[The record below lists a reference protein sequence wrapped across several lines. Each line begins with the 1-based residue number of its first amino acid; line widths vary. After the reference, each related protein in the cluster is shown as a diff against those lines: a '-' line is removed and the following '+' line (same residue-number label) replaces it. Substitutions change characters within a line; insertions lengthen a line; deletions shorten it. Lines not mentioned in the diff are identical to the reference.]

1 MDIQQFERFQTTLG
15 YAFTD
20 TALLMEALCHSSY
33 VNEQSDDKLRDNERM
48 EFLGDAVLN
57 LAIGHLLSQSY
68 PEMNEGDLSRIRA
81 NLVNETR
88 LSEVARSIELGD
100 HLLLGKGE
108 VQTNG
113 REKNSILANAFEAVL
128 AAIYLDGGY
137 DTALNIIDNHFRR
150 LLNKAHDL
158 NVGMDFKSRLQEEA
172 QGSLKAIPAYD
183 VIRESGPDHDKTFR
197 VQMTVGSIQ
206 AEGIGKSK
214 KTAEQE
220 AARRG
225 LKKIEAD
232 RDP

>member
-1 MDIQQFERFQTTLG
+1 MNIQRFQTTLG
-15 YAFTD
+15 YEFANTD
-20 TALLMEALCHSSY
+20 LLMEALRHSSY
-33 VNEQSDDKLRDNERM
+33 VNEQNDEMLRDNERL

-57 LAIGHLLSQSY
+57 LAIGHLLSHSY
-68 PEMNEGDLSRIRA
+68 PEMHEGDLSRIRA

-108 VQTNG
+108 IQTNG
-113 REKNSILANAFEAVL
+113 REKNSLLANAFEAVT

-137 DTALNIIDNHFRR
+137 DTALAIIDRHFRQ
-150 LLNKAHDL
+150 LVDTAQDL

-172 QGSLKAIPAYD
+172 QGSLKAIPSYA
-183 VIRESGPDHDKTFR
+183 VIQESGPDHDKTFR
-197 VQMTVGSIQ
+197 VQMTVGSIK

-225 LKKIEAD
+225 LMQIEAD
-232 RDP
+232 QES

>member
-1 MDIQQFERFQTTLG
+1 MNILRFQTTLG
-15 YAFTD
+15 YEFSNTD
-20 TALLMEALCHSSY
+20 LLMEALHHSSY
-33 VNEQSDDKLRDNERM
+33 VNEQPDDMLRDNERL

-68 PEMNEGDLSRIRA
+68 PEMHEGDLSRIRA

-100 HLLLGKGE
+100 YLLLGKGE
-108 VQTNG
+108 IQTNG

-137 DTALNIIDNHFRR
+137 DTALSIINRHFRQ
-150 LLNKAHDL
+150 LVDAAQDL
-158 NVGMDFKSRLQEEA
+158 NVGMDFKSRLQEAA
-172 QGSLKAIPAYD
+172 QGSLKAIPAYE
-183 VIRESGPDHDKTFR
+183 VIQESGPDHDKTFR
-197 VQMTVGSIQ
+197 VRVTVGSII

-225 LKKIEAD
+225 LKQIEAD
-232 RDP
+232 QNPSV

>member
-1 MDIQQFERFQTTLG
+1 MNILQFQTTIG
-15 YAFTD
+15 YKFSNTD
-20 TALLMEALCHSSY
+20 LLMEALRHSSY
-33 VNEQSDDKLRDNERM
+33 VNEQTDDMLRDNERM

-68 PEMNEGDLSRIRA
+68 PEMHEGDLSRIRA

-100 HLLLGKGE
+100 YLLLGKGE
-108 VQTNG
+108 IQTNG

-137 DTALNIIDNHFRR
+137 DTALAIINNHFRQ
-150 LLNKAHDL
+150 LVDTANDL
-158 NVGMDFKSRLQEEA
+158 NVGMDFKSRLQEAA
-172 QGSLKAIPAYD
+172 QGTLKAIPAYK
-183 VIRESGPDHDKTFR
+183 VIQESGPDHDKTFR
-197 VQMTVGSIQ
+197 VQVSVGSIN

-225 LKKIEAD
+225 LKQIEAD
-232 RDP
+232 QGP

>member
-1 MDIQQFERFQTTLG
+1 MNILRFQTTIG
-15 YAFTD
+15 YEFSNTD
-20 TALLMEALCHSSY
+20 LLTEALRHSSY
-33 VNEQSDDKLRDNERM
+33 VNEQTDAMLRDNERL

-68 PEMNEGDLSRIRA
+68 PEMHEGDLSRIRA

-100 HLLLGKGE
+100 YLLLGKGE
-108 VQTNG
+108 IQTNG

-128 AAIYLDGGY
+128 AAIYLDGGF
-137 DTALNIIDNHFRR
+137 DTALAIVNNHFGQ
-150 LLNKAHDL
+150 LVDTAQDL
-158 NVGMDFKSRLQEEA
+158 NVGMDFKSRLQEAA
-172 QGSLKAIPAYD
+172 QGSLKAIPAYE
-183 VIRESGPDHDKTFR
+183 VVQESGPDHDKTFR
-197 VQMTVGSIQ
+197 VRMSVGSIN

-225 LKKIEAD
+225 LKQIEAD
-232 RDP
+232 LDP

>member
-1 MDIQQFERFQTTLG
+1 MNILRFQTTIG
-15 YAFTD
+15 YEFSNTD
-20 TALLMEALCHSSY
+20 LLMEALRHSSY
-33 VNEQSDDKLRDNERM
+33 VNEQTDNMLRDNERL

-68 PEMNEGDLSRIRA
+68 PEMHEGDLSRIRA

-100 HLLLGKGE
+100 YLLLGKGE
-108 VQTNG
+108 IQTNG

-128 AAIYLDGGY
+128 AAIYLDGGF
-137 DTALNIIDNHFRR
+137 DTALAIVNNHFRQ
-150 LLNKAHDL
+150 LVDTAQDL
-158 NVGMDFKSRLQEEA
+158 NVGMDFKSRLQEAA
-172 QGSLKAIPAYD
+172 QGSLKAIPAYE
-183 VIRESGPDHDKTFR
+183 VVQESGPDHDKTFR
-197 VQMTVGSIQ
+197 VRMTVGSIN

-225 LKKIEAD
+225 LKQIEAD
-232 RDP
+232 LDP

>member
-1 MDIQQFERFQTTLG
+1 MNIQRFQTTLG
-15 YAFTD
+15 YEFANTD
-20 TALLMEALCHSSY
+20 LLMEALRHSSY
-33 VNEQSDDKLRDNERM
+33 VNEQTDEKLRDNERM

-100 HLLLGKGE
+100 YLLLGKGE
-108 VQTNG
+108 IQTNG

-137 DTALNIIDNHFRR
+137 DTALAIINNHFRC
-150 LLNKAHDL
+150 LVDSAQGL
-158 NVGMDFKSRLQEEA
+158 NVGMDFKSRLQEAA
-172 QGSLKAIPAYD
+172 QGSLKAIPVYE
-183 VIRESGPDHDKTFR
+183 VIQESGPDHDKTFR
-197 VQMTVGSIQ
+197 VRMTVGSIK
-206 AEGIGKSK
+206 AEGKGKSK

-225 LKKIEAD
+225 LKQIEENQEF
-232 RDP
+232 

>member
-1 MDIQQFERFQTTLG
+1 MNIQRFQTTIG
-15 YAFTD
+15 YEFANAD
-20 TALLMEALCHSSY
+20 LLMEALRHSSY
-33 VNEQSDDKLRDNERM
+33 VNEQTDDKLRDNERM

-57 LAIGHLLSQSY
+57 LAIGHLLSKSY

-100 HLLLGKGE
+100 YLLLGKGE
-108 VQTNG
+108 IQSNG

-137 DTALNIIDNHFRR
+137 DTALTIIDSHFKR
-150 LLNKAHDL
+150 LVDTAQDM
-158 NVGMDFKSRLQEEA
+158 NVGMDFKSRLQEAA
-172 QGSLKAIPAYD
+172 QGSLKAIPSYE
-183 VIRESGPDHDKTFR
+183 VIQESGPDHDKTFH
-197 VQMTVGSIQ
+197 VQMTVGSIT

-225 LKKIEAD
+225 LKQIEAD
-232 RDP
+232 QES

>member
-1 MDIQQFERFQTTLG
+1 MNILRFQTTIG
-15 YAFTD
+15 YEFSNTD
-20 TALLMEALCHSSY
+20 LLMEALRHSSY
-33 VNEQSDDKLRDNERM
+33 VNEQTDALLRDNERL

-68 PEMNEGDLSRIRA
+68 PEMHEGDLSRIRA

-100 HLLLGKGE
+100 YLLLGKGE
-108 VQTNG
+108 IQTNG

-128 AAIYLDGGY
+128 AAIYLDGGF
-137 DTALNIIDNHFRR
+137 DTALAIINNHFSR
-150 LLNKAHDL
+150 LVDTAQDL
-158 NVGMDFKSRLQEEA
+158 NVGMDFKSRLQEAA
-172 QGSLKAIPAYD
+172 QGSLKAIPAYE
-183 VIRESGPDHDKTFR
+183 VVKESGPDHDKTFR
-197 VQMTVGSIQ
+197 VRMTVGSIN

-225 LKKIEAD
+225 LKQIVAD
-232 RDP
+232 LDP

>member
-1 MDIQQFERFQTTLG
+1 MNILRFQTTIG
-15 YAFTD
+15 YEFSNTD
-20 TALLMEALCHSSY
+20 LLTEALRHSSY
-33 VNEQSDDKLRDNERM
+33 VNEQTDAMLRDNERL

-68 PEMNEGDLSRIRA
+68 PEMHEGDLSRIRA

-100 HLLLGKGE
+100 YLLLGKGE
-108 VQTNG
+108 IQTNG

-128 AAIYLDGGY
+128 AAIYLDGGF
-137 DTALNIIDNHFRR
+137 DTALAIVNNHFGQ
-150 LLNKAHDL
+150 LVETAQDL
-158 NVGMDFKSRLQEEA
+158 NVGMDFKSRLQEAA
-172 QGSLKAIPAYD
+172 QGSLKAIPAYE
-183 VIRESGPDHDKTFR
+183 VVQESGPDHDKTFR
-197 VQMTVGSIQ
+197 VRMSVGSIN

-225 LKKIEAD
+225 LKQIEAD
-232 RDP
+232 LDP

>member
-1 MDIQQFERFQTTLG
+1 MNIQRFQTTLG
-15 YAFTD
+15 YEFANPD
-20 TALLMEALCHSSY
+20 LLMEALRHSSY
-33 VNEQSDDKLRDNERM
+33 VNEQNDEMLRDNERL

-68 PEMNEGDLSRIRA
+68 PEMHEGDLSRIRA

-108 VQTNG
+108 IQTNG
-113 REKNSILANAFEAVL
+113 REKNSLLANAFEAVT

-137 DTALNIIDNHFRR
+137 DTALAIIDRHFRQ
-150 LLNKAHDL
+150 LVDTAQDL
-158 NVGMDFKSRLQEEA
+158 NVGMDFKSRLQEAA
-172 QGSLKAIPAYD
+172 QGSLKAIPSYA
-183 VIRESGPDHDKTFR
+183 VIQESGPDHDKTFR
-197 VQMTVGSIQ
+197 VQMTVGSIK

-225 LKKIEAD
+225 LMQIEAD
-232 RDP
+232 QEF

>member
-1 MDIQQFERFQTTLG
+1 MNILRFQTTLG
-15 YAFTD
+15 YEFSNTD
-20 TALLMEALCHSSY
+20 LLMEALHHSSY
-33 VNEQSDDKLRDNERM
+33 VNEQPDDMLRDNERL

-68 PEMNEGDLSRIRA
+68 PEMHEGDLSRIRA

-100 HLLLGKGE
+100 YLLLGKGE
-108 VQTNG
+108 IQTNG

-137 DTALNIIDNHFRR
+137 DTALSIINRHFRQ
-150 LLNKAHDL
+150 LVDAAQDL
-158 NVGMDFKSRLQEEA
+158 NVGMDFKSRLQEAA
-172 QGSLKAIPAYD
+172 QGSLKAIPAYE
-183 VIRESGPDHDKTFR
+183 VIQESGPDHDKTFR
-197 VQMTVGSIQ
+197 VRVTVGSII

-225 LKKIEAD
+225 LKQIEAD
-232 RDP
+232 QNPSA